1 MKRRRVL
8 GLVAGTLLVSGT
20 VVNAGQEPALE
31 STLARRAAV
40 LAARTN
46 LGGASAPVLGTAAV
60 RVIGFAWKAD
70 DTPVAYPVLRIRD
83 LQDGQVAART
93 TGTAL
98 GEFRFDSLH
107 GGTYLIELLDTES
120 RILAVGQPLVVLP
133 GETVATF
140 IRLSD
145 ADDRIL
151 ALATASRQSLNA
163 VGQPLEVGQPQVV
176 QQTGSAFTARTLD
189 DRLFVGAAKRVVG
202 TADDAQVPAI
212 GGGRA
217 ASNES

>member
-8 GLVAGTLLVSGT
+8 GLVAGTLLVSGA
-20 VVNAGQEPALE
+20 VLNAGQEPALE
-31 STLARRAAV
+31 STLARRAAA
-40 LAARTN
+40 LAALTN
-46 LGGASAPVLGTAAV
+46 LGGASASVLGAAAV
-60 RVIGFAWKAD
+60 RVVGFAWKGD
-70 DTPVAYPVLRIRD
+70 DTPVEYPVLRIRD
-83 LQDGQVAART
+83 LQEGQVVART

-98 GEFRFDSLH
+98 GQFRFDSLN

-145 ADDRIL
+145 AAVTDD
-151 ALATASRQSLNA
+151 SLFGGSA
-163 VGQPLEVGQPQVV
+163 PAVV
-176 QQTGSAFTARTLD
+176 QTAAD
-189 DRLFVGAAKRVVG
+189 ARVRPV
-202 TADDAQVPAI
+202 

-217 ASNES
+217 ASNEG

>member
-1 MKRRRVL
+1 MHQR
-8 GLVAGTLLVSGT
+8 
-20 VVNAGQEPALE
+20 P
-31 STLARRAAV
+31 
-40 LAARTN
+40 
-46 LGGASAPVLGTAAV
+46 AAV
-60 RVIGFAWKAD
+60 RVIGFAWNAD

-98 GEFRFDSLH
+98 GEFRFESLH

-120 RILAVGQPLVVLP
+120 RILAVGQPLVLLP

-145 ADDRIL
+145 AAVTDAFIRLLDAGVTDD
-151 ALATASRQSLNA
+151 S
-163 VGQPLEVGQPQVV
+163 QVFD
-176 QQTGSAFTARTLD
+176 GSAPAL
-189 DRLFVGAAKRVVG
+189 VQ